1 MGDIE
6 ELKRMIEQ
14 CIDNFLE
21 LCRKTG
27 KNPDKEFKGSFNV
40 RLAPELHR
48 KAAIAAKK
56 CRLTLNQYVTEA
68 IYRSVEDETI
78 A

>member
-1 MGDIE
+1 LGDIE

-56 CRLTLNQYVTEA
+56 RRLTLNQYVTEA

>member
-56 CRLTLNQYVTEA
+56 RRLTLNQYVTEA

>member
-6 ELKRMIEQ
+6 ELKRMFEQ

-48 KAAIAAKK
+48 KAAIVAKK
-56 CRLTLNQYVTEA
+56 RRLTLNQYVTEA

>member
-1 MGDIE
+1 M
-6 ELKRMIEQ
+6 KRMFEQ

-56 CRLTLNQYVTEA
+56 RRLTLNQYVTEA

>member
-1 MGDIE
+1 
-6 ELKRMIEQ
+6 MIEQ

-56 CRLTLNQYVTEA
+56 RRLTLNQYVTEA
-68 IYRSVEDETI
+68 IYRSAEDETI

>member
-6 ELKRMIEQ
+6 ELKRMFEQ
-14 CIDNFLE
+14 CIYNFLE

-56 CRLTLNQYVTEA
+56 RRLTLNQYVTEA

>member
-6 ELKRMIEQ
+6 ELKRMFEQ

-56 CRLTLNQYVTEA
+56 RRLTLNQYVTEA

>member
-6 ELKRMIEQ
+6 ELKRMFEQ

-40 RLAPELHR
+40 RHR

-56 CRLTLNQYVTEA
+56 RRLTLNQYVTEA